1 MTRSSKGAAQ
11 AVKGALIGGSIA
23 SLTSAAVLMQRGLAE
38 TYVGFGAGLA
48 LAGLLAQRR
57 R

>member
-1 MTRSSKGAAQ
+1 VAALVDLRLVPERLTPGFERRLSRRS
-11 AVKGALIGGSIA
+11 
-23 SLTSAAVLMQRGLAE
+23 LAW

-57 R
+57 A